1 MVSRLSFC
9 ALGVLTLALVAG
21 CDSPGFTRKAKAPT
35 APGQQATGQ
44 TTTTGA
50 PYPDKDLMTMGA
62 GGPTVDT
69 VGLSVSP
76 VIAKACGIA
85 VRSGGKNVAPSFEY
99 DSAALAEED
108 RTLLAQVAKCLTEGA
123 LKGRSVTLIG
133 RADQRGEPEYNM
145 TLGGSRADTVK
156 RYMVDLGVGR
166 DRMLAT
172 SRGEMDATGTNEAG
186 YANDRRVDVELAN
199 N

>member
-1 MVSRLSFC
+1 MASRLSLC
-9 ALGVLTLALVAG
+9 VACVLTLAVAAG
-21 CDSPGFTRKAKAPT
+21 CDAPGFTRKAKAPT
-35 APGQQATGQ
+35 APGQAPTGQ

-50 PYPDKDLMTMGA
+50 PLPSNGGMAT
-62 GGPTVDT
+62 GPTVDT
-69 VGLSVSP
+69 VGLSVSNE
-76 VIAKACGIA
+76 IAKACGIA
-85 VRSGGKNVAPSFEY
+85 VKADGKPVAPSFEY

-108 RTLLAQVAKCLTEGA
+108 RVLLAQVAKCLTEGA

-166 DRMLAT
+166 DAMLGT
-172 SRGEMDATGTNEAG
+172 SRGEMDATGKTEAEM
-186 YANDRRVDVELAN
+186 AHDRRVDVELVK
-199 N
+199 